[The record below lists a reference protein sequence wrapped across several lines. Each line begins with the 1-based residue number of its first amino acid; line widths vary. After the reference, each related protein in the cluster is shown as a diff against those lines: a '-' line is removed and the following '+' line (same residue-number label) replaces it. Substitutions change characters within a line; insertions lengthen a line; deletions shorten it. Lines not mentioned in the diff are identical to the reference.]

1 MRLIKITGGLGNQMF
16 IYAFYLQ
23 MKKRFPHVY
32 IDLTDMMHYHAHYG
46 YEMHRVFGLPH
57 VECCMNQPLK
67 KVLEFLFFKTII
79 ERKQHGSLRPY
90 ECRYLWPLIY
100 FKGFYQSEKYFSGI
114 EDEVRQAFTFDLYQA
129 NERTLRMRE
138 QIDKDEQAVSLHVR
152 RGDYLHPKFYESIGS
167 VCQLPYYRNAVQ
179 EMEVRVT
186 NPHYYVFSEDLDW
199 VKANLNLSNAVYVD
213 WNKGE
218 DSWQDMM
225 LMSRCRHHI
234 ICNSSFSWWG
244 AWLNPRK
251 GKVVIAPERWT
262 RDMDSREIV
271 PARWITVPVLEQKL

>member
-23 MKKRFPHVY
+23 MKERFPHVY

-46 YEMHRVFGLPH
+46 YEMHRVFGLPQ
-57 VECCMNQPLK
+57 VEFCMNQPLK

-79 ERKQHGSLRPY
+79 ERKQHGSLHPY
-90 ECRYLWPLIY
+90 ERRYAWPLIY
-100 FKGFYQSEKYFSGI
+100 FKGFYQSEKYFAGI
-114 EDEVRQAFTFDLYQA
+114 KDKIRQTFSFNLQEA
-129 NERTLRMRE
+129 NEKSIQMRR
-138 QIDKDEQAVSLHVR
+138 QIDNDKFAVSIHVR
-152 RGDYLHPKFYESIGS
+152 RGDYLHPRFYESIGS
-167 VCQLPYYRNAVQ
+167 ICQLPYYRNAVKV
-179 EMEVRVT
+179 MEKHIPT
-186 NPHYYVFSEDLDW
+186 PHYYIFSEDLDW
-199 VKANLNLSNAVYVD
+199 VKTNLPLHDAVYID
-213 WNKGE
+213 WNKGK

-244 AWLNPRK
+244 AWLNPHK
-251 GKVVIAPERWT
+251 EKTVIAPERWT

-271 PARWITVPVLEQKL
+271 PIEWIKVSNQ